1 MKGRILVVDDD
12 KHIAELISLYLVK
25 EGYETEEIFDGR
37 QVIDAIKKDTFQAV
51 ILDIML
57 PGIDGFNILSKIR
70 NFSDIPVIMLTAKG
84 ENFDK
89 ILGLDLGAD
98 DYIVKPFE
106 PSEMVAR
113 LNAVLRRYKGV
124 SKDNGFEVKYE
135 NLTVN
140 ISNYSVIYHGKTLE
154 FPPKELELLYFLAS
168 NPNRVYTR
176 DELLN
181 KVWGYDVAVDSRTVD
196 VHIKRIREK
205 LNLEESWRI
214 KTVRSVGYSFSL
226 KA

>member
-12 KHIAELISLYLVK
+12 KHIAELISLYLLK
-25 EGYETEEIFDGR
+25 EGYEVKEVYDGNSVLR
-37 QVIDAIKKDTFQAV
+37 VLSETNFSAV
-51 ILDIML
+51 ILDVML
-57 PGIDGFNILSKIR
+57 PGIDGFNVLSQIR
-70 NFSDIPVIMLTAKG
+70 RKWDIPVIMLTAKG

-98 DYIVKPFE
+98 DYIVKPFD
-106 PSEMVAR
+106 PKEMIAR
-113 LNAVLRRYKGV
+113 LNAVLRRYKGTPKEKT
-124 SKDNGFEVKYE
+124 SEVNFE

-140 ISNYSVIYHGKTLE
+140 ISNYSVIYKGQPLD

-176 DELLN
+176 DELLD

-205 LNLEESWRI
+205 LGEDENWRI
-214 KTVRSVGYSFSL
+214 KTVRSVGYAFSV